1 MKIVFNN
8 ATLEFRKFRFQ
19 ILDHKENVTITN
31 WTSPKLVRWLNK
43 MELCKR
49 NSIILI
55 TNWLI
60 SCKNLVYR
68 SFIIKTKMNIKEK
81 HLYKILDS
89 VVEIFSYICGGKLS
103 TILLSQPQTIF
114 TLPIHRLDKMLSYIW
129 LFSVF
134 EV

>member
-8 ATLEFRKFRFQ
+8 ATLDFTNFKLQ

-31 WTSPKLVRWLNK
+31 WTSSKLVRWLNK
-43 MELCKR
+43 LELYKR

-89 VVEIFSYICGGKLS
+89 VVESFSYICGGRLS
-103 TILLSQPQTIF
+103 TIFIIHLF
-114 TLPIHRLDKMLSYIW
+114 YPIPKPFLNYDIDSPFLIYI
-129 LFSVF
+129 
-134 EV
+134 